1 MKPVL
6 FLIKYT
12 PSITGCISII
22 QLALGAYDWSLV
34 FLLLMCFTY
43 AMF

>member
-6 FLIKYT
+6 FLIKWI
-12 PSITGCISII
+12 PSIMGCISII
-22 QLALGAYDWSLV
+22 QLALGAYDWSLG